1 MGSPRRESIP
11 RPFDY
16 EASARRR
23 PRAVSTETADHG
35 GCDFD
40 LTGSRMRQSARQ
52 DDQRLVGMIN
62 GIINELSIDDRVVT
76 WCAADNTTDRV
87 VEHVGHRTA
96 HRLGA
101 IALAPSPWRH
111 RSRERPRRLGGSRQ
125 SPNCRS
131 AQPRRQ
137 GRSHEPATDPA
148 EPPCPVL
155 NGALFAVLT
164 LPPHDERVNH

>member
-1 MGSPRRESIP
+1 MRQALVVGLEPSRRK
-11 RPFDY
+11 
-16 EASARRR
+16 
-23 PRAVSTETADHG
+23 TAGHG

-87 VEHVGHRTA
+87 VQHVGHRTA

-101 IALAPSPWRH
+101 IALAPSITRAASSTRGVSAIPQLPIRTTQTA
-111 RSRERPRRLGGSRQ
+111 RPLSRTG
-125 SPNCRS
+125 
-131 AQPRRQ
+131 
-137 GRSHEPATDPA
+137 H
-148 EPPCPVL
+148 
-155 NGALFAVLT
+155 
-164 LPPHDERVNH
+164 